1 MWSIVSYFVK
11 KSYPVAEQ
19 SRPSMGIEY
28 FHHIHIVSIFHFL
41 FPSITAV
48 SCSML
53 SHLYEIFLPEILRE
67 QCESLEVLEIV

>member
-1 MWSIVSYFVK
+1 
-11 KSYPVAEQ
+11 
-19 SRPSMGIEY
+19 MGIEY

-67 QCESLEVLEIV
+67 QYQSLEVLEIV